1 MDGATITLPP
11 TLELMIDLT
20 DDQFFELCQKNR
32 DYRFER
38 TANGELIIMPP
49 TGSYTGNYNI
59 ELSFQLQAWSRQN
72 KLGIAFDSS
81 TGFKLPNG
89 ANRSPDAS
97 WIKIERWNALTAEQK
112 IKFAPIC
119 PDFVVELLSATD
131 SLPTTRKKMQE
142 YIDNGAKLGWLLNRK
157 NQQVEIYHP
166 DQPVEILQSPTNLSG
181 EDVLPGFILELQG
194 IL

>member
-1 MDGATITLPP
+1 MDVATISLPP

-20 DDQFFELCQKNR
+20 DEQFFELCQNNR

-49 TGSYTGNYNI
+49 TGSETGNYNI

-72 KLGIAFDSS
+72 TLGIAFDSS
-81 TGFKLPNG
+81 SGFKLPNG

-97 WIKIERWNALTAEQK
+97 WIKIERWNALTPEQK
-112 IKFAPIC
+112 RKFAPIC
-119 PDFVVELLSATD
+119 PDFVVELLSASD

-157 NQQVEIYHP
+157 NQQVEIYRP
-166 DQPVEILQSPTNLSG
+166 GQPVEILQSPTTLSG
-181 EDVLPGFILELQG
+181 EDLLPGFSLELQG